1 MLEQGTLKKSLS
13 QKQSELNL
21 PNFAYS
27 SNSPHR
33 SNMFSGGLALSQS
46 QSASTLQHANIAW
59 GFSKADRFPKI
70 RGSYEFTSILEMP
83 SSLTSKTTSFGFG
96 NKIVMSEVNSK
107 FAKENPAPDRYNL
120 KSDFDNKHKGRSF
133 GLPHSVYAKV
143 HIPGTNVVHP
153 EVARNIP
160 GPGSYNTEEAIGA
173 DKVKY
178 TLKPRGRM
186 FNEGL
191 GGDTPASNYYTPSD
205 VAISPSR
212 FKNTTF
218 GVGGRY
224 DFTKAG
230 NSYVPGPGS
239 YKVKSRFDNLGQNI
253 VLNHKR
259 SPIKVSKRDF

>member
-1 MLEQGTLKKSLS
+1 LDAGTLKKSMS
-13 QKQSELNL
+13 QKNSELAL
-21 PNFAYS
+21 PNFNYS
-27 SNSPHR
+27 SGSPHR
-33 SNMFSGGLALSQS
+33 SNLFSSGLGLSQS

-59 GFSKADRFPKI
+59 GFSKADRFPKN
-70 RGSYEFTSILEMP
+70 RGSYEFASILEIP
-83 SSLTSKTTSFGFG
+83 SSLNSKTTSFGFG

-107 FAKENPAPDRYNL
+107 FAKDNPAPDRYNL
-120 KSDFDNKHKGRSF
+120 KSDFESKHKGRTF
-133 GLPHSVYAKV
+133 GLPHSVYAKTYM
-143 HIPGTNVVHP
+143 PGSNVVHP
-153 EVARNIP
+153 EVAKNIP
-160 GPGSYNTEEAIGA
+160 GPGSYNYDEAIGT

-191 GGDTPASNYYTPSD
+191 GGDTPASNYYAPSD

-230 NSYVPGPGS
+230 NSNPGPGT

-253 VLNHKR
+253 VLSHKR
-259 SPIKVSKRDF
+259 SPFKGSKKDF